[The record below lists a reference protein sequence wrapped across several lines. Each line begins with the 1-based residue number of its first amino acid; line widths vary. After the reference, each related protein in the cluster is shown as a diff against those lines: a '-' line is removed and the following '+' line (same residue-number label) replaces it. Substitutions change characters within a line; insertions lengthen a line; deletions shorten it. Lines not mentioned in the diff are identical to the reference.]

1 MRISDWSSDVCS
13 SDLGRVDTRI
23 YIVDGTSVF
32 DEESSHRGHDP
43 EQTGLDTVAQA
54 MERRRANTLAAE
66 RDPAAAEIVHEL
78 AGWGLRRLSDEL
90 ARLDA
95 TLAEGPDDVTEALR
109 TTVRRQ
115 DAVLTRRQRSEE
127 HTSEIQSLMRIS

>member
-66 RDPAAAEIVHEL
+66 RDPAAAELVHEL
-78 AGWGLRRLSDEL
+78 AGWGLCRLRDERAPL
-90 ARLDA
+90 EGRPAR
-95 TLAEGPDDVTEALR
+95 GPVDVT
-109 TTVRRQ
+109 RRV
-115 DAVLTRRQRSEE
+115 DEWRAGDRRGCQVES
-127 HTSEIQSLMRIS
+127 SGG